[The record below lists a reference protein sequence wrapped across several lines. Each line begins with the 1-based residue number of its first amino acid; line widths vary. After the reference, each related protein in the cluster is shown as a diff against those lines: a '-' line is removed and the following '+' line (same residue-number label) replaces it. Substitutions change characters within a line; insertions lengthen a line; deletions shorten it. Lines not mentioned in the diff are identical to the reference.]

1 VELSWVG
8 HSCFRLRGR
17 QATVITDPCARE
29 SGYSMGRVAA
39 QVVTVSNPHPNHSA
53 VDQIDGDPTIFDG
66 PGEYEAHGVFVTGV
80 RTTPPHGGQDQ
91 VRNTAYIVDIDDV
104 RVCHL
109 GDLNNAPTSD
119 QIELMK
125 DVGVLLVPVGGHCT
139 IGAAEAVEVIS
150 QIEPKLVVPMH
161 YATDTSR
168 VELEDVQRFL
178 REMGVSQLAAEARVN
193 VTHGSLPAEPTVVLL
208 QYRR

>member
-1 VELSWVG
+1 
-8 HSCFRLRGR
+8 
-17 QATVITDPCARE
+17 VITDPCARE
-29 SGYSMGRVAA
+29 TGYSLGRVAA
-39 QVVTVSNPHPNHSA
+39 QVVTVSNAHPNHSA
-53 VDQIDGDPTIFDG
+53 IGQIDGNPTVFDG

-80 RTTPPHGGQDQ
+80 RTTRSHAPAAQ
-91 VRNTAYIVDIDDV
+91 VRNTAYIIEIDDV

-109 GDLNNAPTSD
+109 GDVANLPTSD

-161 YATDTSR
+161 YATDASR
-168 VELEDVQRFL
+168 IALDDVSRFL
-178 REMGVSQLAAEARVN
+178 REMGVSQLAPESRLN
-193 VTHGSLPAEPTVVLL
+193 VTHGSLPAEPTVALL

>member
-1 VELSWVG
+1 MELSWVG

-29 SGYSMGRVAA
+29 TGYSLGRVAA
-39 QVVTVSNPHPNHSA
+39 QVVTVSNAHPNHSA
-53 VDQIDGDPTIFDG
+53 IGQIDGNPTVFDG

-80 RTTPPHGGQDQ
+80 RTTRSHAPAAQ
-91 VRNTAYIVDIDDV
+91 VRNTAYIIEIDDV

-109 GDLNNAPTSD
+109 GDVANLPTSD

-161 YATDTSR
+161 YATDASR
-168 VELEDVQRFL
+168 IALDDVSRFL
-178 REMGVSQLAAEARVN
+178 REMGVSQLAPESRLN
-193 VTHGSLPAEPTVVLL
+193 VTHGSLPAEPTVALL